1 MGGVIRQLSHPYDC
15 RGGAPVIDRV
25 DTAIFRQRYFVYC
38 MKCEY
43 CHDSCCQYGADID
56 VENVARVEAYAP
68 ELERY
73 TGVPRER
80 WWTGEWTT
88 DAEFPGGKQTR
99 TRVEDGACVFRNRH
113 GRGCMLHSFALER
126 GLDYHDLKPLVSSLF
141 PVTFDWGLLHPSNE
155 IRDRSL
161 QCIDDGPTLYRGVRS
176 EIEWYFGEGLVAEL
190 DAIERVVL
198 AGNSGAD

>member
-1 MGGVIRQLSHPYDC
+1 MGDVIRQLSHPYEC

-56 VENVARVEAYAP
+56 VENVARVEAHAA

-80 WWTGEWTT
+80 WWTGEWTDDT
-88 DAEFPGGKQTR
+88 EFPGGKQTR
-99 TRVEDGACVFRNRH
+99 TRVEDGACVFRNRR

-155 IRDRSL
+155 ISDRSL

-190 DAIERVVL
+190 DGIERLVL